1 MVANKQ
7 KDQITR
13 MIKTQLQSA
22 KDRAA
27 TWGLELKTR
36 GGEYTLTNVEKTGAF
51 DVGCWRMTTHNLDTI
66 DTILLAFESV
76 GSLYGHWRTRGN
88 KYPIFFQPIQHE
100 VSPWNRIMQNV
111 EKVKAIIADIEE
123 YRKTL
128 ATEMVLKVE
137 VSEDGGETKKV
148 VYQKGLT
155 V

>member
-1 MVANKQ
+1 
-7 KDQITR
+7 
-13 MIKTQLQSA
+13 
-22 KDRAA
+22 
-27 TWGLELKTR
+27 
-36 GGEYTLTNVEKTGAF
+36 
-51 DVGCWRMTTHNLDTI
+51 
-66 DTILLAFESV
+66 
-76 GSLYGHWRTRGN
+76 
-88 KYPIFFQPIQHE
+88 
-100 VSPWNRIMQNV
+100 MQNV